1 MIHLPLVSH
10 PGAWWEKKK
19 IGFCLRAA
27 TFKKSVKTKRISW

>member
-19 IGFCLRAA
+19 IGFFVPAVTFE
-27 TFKKSVKTKRISW
+27 TFK